1 MMTTDKIQLTDEKET
16 LFIPLAGKAL
26 DYRAKKSVLNDSKA
40 NDIVE
45 KVGFDLAIY
54 KSIGAK
60 IGARTLAVRAKQYDE
75 WTKDFITKN
84 KNAVVVH
91 LGCGLDARITRTQ
104 PPASIAWFDVDY
116 AEVIGLRKE
125 FYSETNEYK
134 MIASSITAQ
143 HWLETIPADRPA
155 LIIAEGVLEYLS
167 EEEVK
172 TLVNSLINYFSYG
185 QIAFDVMNSFAI
197 EMGNKNLKNTTGAID
212 ILKWAVD
219 DINEI
224 EKLNL
229 KLKRIEVVSRF
240 KSVFVKKLPFGF
252 RLILGLLS
260 LSSKY
265 KNAMRLLRYDF

>member
-1 MMTTDKIQLTDEKET
+1 MTTDKIQLKDEKET

-26 DYRAKKSVLNDSKA
+26 DYRSKNSVLNDSKA

-45 KVGFDLAIY
+45 KVGIDFTKN
-54 KSIGAK
+54 KSFGAK

-84 KNAVVVH
+84 KNAIVVH
-91 LGCGLDARITRTQ
+91 LGCGLDARITRVQTTS
-104 PPASIAWFDVDY
+104 SIAWFDVDY
-116 AEVIGLRKE
+116 PEVINLRKE

-143 HWLETIPADRPA
+143 NWLETIPTDRPA
-155 LIIAEGVLEYLS
+155 FIIAEGVLEYLT

-172 TLVNSLINYFSYG
+172 TLLNRLTNYFSHG
-185 QIAFDVMNSFAI
+185 QIAFDVMNTFAVVL
-197 EMGNKNLKNTTGAID
+197 GNKNLKKTTGAVD

-224 EKLNL
+224 DKLNS
-229 KLKRIEVVSRF
+229 KLKRIEVVSRIN
-240 KSVFVKKLPFGF
+240 SVFVKKLPFGM

-260 LSSKY
+260 LSSKQ